1 MKKTGTF
8 FLTRDKLQL
17 GILLALLLPILV
29 FVVIYFGRFSYY
41 GFSEFLNV
49 VKTESRLLTFM
60 AAWCL
65 VANIGL
71 FTVYIN
77 SGKYQTAKGV
87 FGITV
92 LYGVIFLLLKLIL

>member
-8 FLTRDKLQL
+8 FLTKDKLTL
-17 GILLALLLPILV
+17 GITLAILLPLLV
-29 FVVIYFGRFSYY
+29 FLFIYYARFSYY

-49 VKTESRLLTFM
+49 MKTESRLITFM

-71 FTVYIN
+71 FTLYIN

-92 LYGVIFLLLKLIL
+92 LYGIVFLLLKLVF

>member
-8 FLTRDKLQL
+8 FLTKDKLPL
-17 GILLALLLPILV
+17 GIVLALLVPLAV
-29 FVVIYFGRFSYY
+29 FLLIYYARFSYY
-41 GFSEFLNV
+41 DFSEFLGV
-49 VKTESRLLTFM
+49 IKTESRLLTFF
-60 AAWCL
+60 AAWCM

-92 LYGVIFLLLKLIL
+92 LYGIIFLLLKLII

>member
-1 MKKTGTF
+1 LKKTGTF

-17 GILLALLLPILV
+17 GIILALLLPLAIFLI
-29 FVVIYFGRFSYY
+29 IYYGRFSYY
-41 GFSEFLNV
+41 SFSEFLYV
-49 VKTESRLLTFM
+49 IKTESRLLTFL

-71 FTVYIN
+71 FTIYIN

-87 FGITV
+87 FGVTV
-92 LYGVIFLLLKLIL
+92 VYGIVFLLLKLIM

>member
-1 MKKTGTF
+1 VP
-8 FLTRDKLQL
+8 LIV
-17 GILLALLLPILV
+17 ILA
-29 FVVIYFGRFSYY
+29 IYYLRFSYY
-41 GFSEFLNV
+41 DFSEFLNV
-49 VKTESRLLTFM
+49 IKTESRLLTFM

-71 FTVYIN
+71 FTIYIN

-92 LYGVIFLLLKLIL
+92 LYGILFLLLKLIL

>member
-8 FLTRDKLQL
+8 FLTKDKLTL
-17 GILLALLLPILV
+17 GIILAFLVPLLV
-29 FVVIYFGRFSYY
+29 FLFIYYGRFSYY
-41 GFSEFLNV
+41 DFSEFIYV
-49 VKTESRLLTFM
+49 IKTESRLLTFL

-71 FTVYIN
+71 FTLYIN

-87 FGITV
+87 FGVTV
-92 LYGVIFLLLKLIL
+92 LYGIVFLLLKLIL

>member
-8 FLTRDKLQL
+8 FLAKDKLPL
-17 GILLALLLPILV
+17 GIILALLVPFAV
-29 FVVIYFGRFSYY
+29 FLFIYFLRFSYY
-41 GFSEFLNV
+41 DFTEFLGV
-49 VKTESRLLTFM
+49 VKTESRLLTFL

-71 FTVYIN
+71 FTIYIN

-92 LYGVIFLLLKLIL
+92 FYGIVFLLLKMIL

>member
-17 GILLALLLPILV
+17 GIILALLLPLLV
-29 FVVIYFGRFSYY
+29 FLVIYYGRFSNY
-41 GFSEFLNV
+41 GFSEFLYV
-49 VKTESRLLTFM
+49 IQTESRLLTFM
-60 AAWCL
+60 ASWCL

-71 FTVYIN
+71 FTLYIN
-77 SGKYQTAKGV
+77 SGRYQTAKGV

-92 LYGVIFLLLKLIL
+92 LYGIIFLLLKLIL

>member
-8 FLTRDKLQL
+8 FLTKDKLTL
-17 GILLALLLPILV
+17 GIALALLLPLV
-29 FVVIYFGRFSYY
+29 VFLIIYYGRFSYY
-41 GFSEFLNV
+41 DFSEFLSV
-49 VKTESRLLTFM
+49 LKTESRLLTFL

-71 FTVYIN
+71 FTAYIN

-92 LYGVIFLLLKLIL
+92 LYGIIFLLLKIIL

>member
-8 FLTRDKLQL
+8 FLTKDKLTL
-17 GILLALLLPILV
+17 GIILALIVPIAVFLL
-29 FVVIYFGRFSYY
+29 IYYGRFSYY
-41 GFSEFLNV
+41 GFSEFINV
-49 VKTESRLLTFM
+49 IKTESRLLTFL

-71 FTVYIN
+71 FTIYIN

-92 LYGVIFLLLKLIL
+92 LYGVIFLLLKLVL